1 MWDRHARV
9 HPYTFGNRRPLLGQC
24 GAAHEQAEVSGIDE
38 LSPPEEGFDAAKYRA
53 VLLCGPNGVGRW
65 RWVLSGGPTLLV
77 GVWVGRNYGTVVVWY
92 PAGGQVWPVKCPH
105 SSAVDCGVPPADA

>member
-38 LSPPEEGFDAAKYRA
+38 LSPTEKLSNTATYR
-53 VLLCGPNGVGRW
+53 
-65 RWVLSGGPTLLV
+65 S
-77 GVWVGRNYGTVVVWY
+77 
-92 PAGGQVWPVKCPH
+92 
-105 SSAVDCGVPPADA
+105 